1 MSDLYIELLVKKKKT
16 STDTLLKALMIGVTV
31 IFVLGGILFNPIIL
45 IPAIVMG
52 VVDYFKLPALDLEYE
67 YLYVNGELDVDKIMS
82 KKKRK
87 RVGSYDMKKVE
98 LVASRNSHELDSFRN
113 RKDLKVHDYS
123 SMEENAKT
131 FGMVI
136 NGEKGMELIY
146 FDPNEAILKDMQRIA
161 PRSVKLY

>member
-67 YLYVNGELDVDKIMS
+67 YLYVNGELDIDKIMS
-82 KKKRK
+82 KQKRK
-87 RVGSYDMKKVE
+87 
-98 LVASRNSHELDSFRN
+98 
-113 RKDLKVHDYS
+113 
-123 SMEENAKT
+123 
-131 FGMVI
+131 
-136 NGEKGMELIY
+136 
-146 FDPNEAILKDMQRIA
+146 
-161 PRSVKLY
+161 

>member
-67 YLYVNGELDVDKIMS
+67 YLYVNGELDIDKIMS
-82 KKKRK
+82 KQKRK
-87 RVGSYDMKKVE
+87 SGKLR
-98 LVASRNSHELDSFRN
+98 H
-113 RKDLKVHDYS
+113 
-123 SMEENAKT
+123 
-131 FGMVI
+131 
-136 NGEKGMELIY
+136 EKGGACCSEK
-146 FDPNEAILKDMQRIA
+146 FP
-161 PRSVKLY
+161 